1 MKRLVVD
8 DDVVVLPTFYQ
19 FPSQTILT
27 YSYIRNSQW
36 GKWKPIICQEFDPRE
51 YLSRLPRNF
60 SLWPSYFFAK

>member
-36 GKWKPIICQEFDPRE
+36 GKWKPIICQEF
-51 YLSRLPRNF
+51 
-60 SLWPSYFFAK
+60 